1 MVPGNEGSFSLAW
14 ECGSLYIPKYR
25 SWCDLN
31 CVAREYSWGSLGQ
44 QADQINLKGDQRWII
59 IGGTDAEAEIPVFW
73 SSDANNWLFRK
84 VPIAGKDWG
93 QKEKRAS
100 EDEMAE
106 WHHWY
111 NECELGQN
119 LWDVRDREAW
129 RFAVHGGRRVQ
140 HYWATEQQQHS
151 YLVHMPTKTWLED
164 L

>member
-1 MVPGNEGSFSLAW
+1 MVLGNDGSFSLVW

-31 CVAREYSWGSLGQ
+31 CVAGEYSWESLGQ
-44 QADQINLKGDQRWII
+44 QADQINLKGDQCWIL
-59 IGGTDAEAEIPVFW
+59 IGGTDAEAQSPVFW

-84 VPIAGKDWG
+84 VPSAGKDWG

-100 EDEMAE
+100 EDEMAG

-129 RFAVHGGRRVQ
+129 RFAVHGGRKESNTTGQ
-140 HYWATEQQQHS
+140 LNNNNIHN
-151 YLVHMPTKTWLED
+151 
-164 L
+164 